1 MKPKYRSGARAG
13 GFGPPSVRTVL
24 HDIDRVA
31 AHHITVI
38 LECDKPVVDYDR
50 EFKDLK
56 RQLTDLD

>member
-1 MKPKYRSGARAG
+1 
-13 GFGPPSVRTVL
+13 
-24 HDIDRVA
+24 
-31 AHHITVI
+31 VI